1 MLSYSSE
8 SEFATYLTEINRYKA
23 VGNYEQLLVTIKKAK
38 DCELIMHQPT
48 TSTMFAIPTKK
59 VCSAGRQLQR

>member
-1 MLSYSSE
+1 MDTVKAALSLHNAKIE
-8 SEFATYLTEINRYKA
+8 
-23 VGNYEQLLVTIKKAK
+23 LVQKRKFDKHAFTIKKAK